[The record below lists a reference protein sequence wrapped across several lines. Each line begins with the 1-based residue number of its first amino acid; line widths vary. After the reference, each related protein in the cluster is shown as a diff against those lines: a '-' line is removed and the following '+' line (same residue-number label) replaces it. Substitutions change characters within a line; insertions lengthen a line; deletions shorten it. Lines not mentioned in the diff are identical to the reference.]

1 MENMDQKSLYYLE
14 EAPVSKAIMHMVIP
28 MMLSFIATIIY
39 NITDAYFIGKL
50 NNTAMMASVTLAL
63 PFSCVLMAF
72 GHLFGVGSGT
82 FISRLLGEK
91 NIDRAKQVSSINF
104 WSSMIMG
111 VVFMAICLPFLTS
124 ILGLLGADGE
134 TFAHTKDYLLIFVI
148 GSPFVIASISLE
160 EAVRAEGASTAS
172 MIGMISGV
180 VINIVF
186 NPIFI
191 FVLHMNVMG
200 SALATVLGNVT
211 SVVWYLYYLQKKS
224 NVQSIS
230 IKEFKPSKEIYGNI
244 LKVGVSAFLLDGF
257 MVITSLLYNNYSMIY
272 GDSVVAGFGISQRII
287 QIIDFISMSFA
298 MGAVPLIAYSYSSQ
312 NNKRLMDIIK
322 KTILYMLGIIVTMS
336 VILLAFK
343 SEVIGIFSIDPK
355 VIDIGQRILLAQL
368 CSTVFAALSGIFTG
382 IYQAFGTAVQSTVM
396 SILRGLIFI
405 PILLI
410 GNMLFAVNGVIW
422 AMTISEGITAVVGIV
437 LWIGVIEKIL
447 KHLLVVQE
455 HE

>member
-14 EAPVSKAIMHMVIP
+14 KAPVSKAIMHMVIP

-91 NIDRAKQVSSINF
+91 NIDRVKQVSSINL
-104 WSSMIMG
+104 WSSIIIG
-111 VVFMAICLPFLTS
+111 IVFMAICLPFLSS
-124 ILGLLGADGE
+124 ILGMLGADGE
-134 TFAHTKDYLLIFVI
+134 TFVHTKNYLLMFVL

-180 VINIVF
+180 VVNIIL

-211 SVVWYLYYLQKKS
+211 SVVWYMYYLQKKS
-224 NVQSIS
+224 SVQSIS
-230 IKEFKPSKEIYGNI
+230 IKDFKPSREIYENI

-298 MGAVPLIAYSYSSQ
+298 MGSVPLIAYAYSAQ
-312 NNKRLMDIIK
+312 NNKRLIEIVK
-322 KTILYMLGIIVTMS
+322 KTIVYMLGIILTMS
-336 VILLAFK
+336 AILFALK
-343 SEVIGIFSIDPK
+343 SQVIGIFSIDPK
-355 VIDIGQRILLAQL
+355 VIEIGQRILFAQL

-382 IYQAFGTAVQSTVM
+382 IFQAFGTAIQSTVM
-396 SILRGLIFI
+396 AVLRGLVFI
-405 PILLI
+405 PILII
-410 GNMLFAVNGVIW
+410 GNMLFVLNGVIW
-422 AMTISEGITAVVGIV
+422 AMTISEGITALVGIV
-437 LWIGVIEKIL
+437 LWIGIREKIRN
-447 KHLLVVQE
+447 HLLVIQE